1 MPMSAR
7 FIEVARFARLIALGL
22 GLLFLAGC
30 GPPEAGS
37 VKLPESFPRS
47 GPKAFGPAASEG
59 PSPGVGPGQFRPE
72 PPRRAGT
79 KARGGRP
86 SGSKK

>member
-7 FIEVARFARLIALGL
+7 FIEVVRFARLISLGL
-22 GLLFLAGC
+22 GLFAVAGC

-37 VKLPESFPRS
+37 VKLPESFKRS
-47 GPKAFGPAASEG
+47 GPRAYGPAASEG

-79 KARGGRP
+79 TPRGGRP